1 MTKKGKFQLFSYL
14 VDEYLIYYK
23 SLNKNKKLIAFAMF
37 ETVNVHPII
46 NFLNN
51 LLIKRYIKYYTIQL
65 NMLEHIKY
73 TFLLNFEEVKR
84 ENIIKTFNNVFQKI
98 VEENNTLKFFK
109 NSKLEKKFL
118 EPIRNVNSKV
128 SIMKNGESLLL
139 LKNKKSFLLDFYSI
153 DFDLLENK
161 DSFVNNF
168 IKIIKN
174 FEREG
179 YIIFN
184 FKIDNND
191 EIEIYPYF
199 VEMIIKKDDLF
210 DIEKTINTFFNNN
223 VLKRQNIKIRQ
234 IFNYLWR
241 LGISSE
247 HFPLKYLNS
256 SFTTKNQNG
265 LTKLFKFNKEFE
277 QNLLNNQIEYIRL
290 SKNLIFIEEKFLI
303 LVLIKLDSEYIR
315 KIIEKYH
322 SKYCICITILIKEE
336 LEKLVNISNFKSLN
350 NIQILSSNEIIDLD
364 FSIFRNNTWLKY
376 S

>member
-1 MTKKGKFQLFSYL
+1 MTKKGKFQLLSYL

-23 SLNKNKKLIAFAMF
+23 SLNKKKKLIAFAMF

-46 NFLNN
+46 SFLNN

-73 TFLLNFEEVKR
+73 TFILNFEEVKR
-84 ENIIKTFNNVFQKI
+84 ENILKTFNDVFQKV

-118 EPIRNVNSKV
+118 EPIIRNVNSKV

-139 LKNKKSFLLDFYSI
+139 LNNKKSFLFDFYSI

-168 IKIIKN
+168 IKIINN

-179 YIIFN
+179 YLIFN

-199 VEMIIKKDDLF
+199 VEIIIKKDDLF

-256 SFTTKNQNG
+256 SFTKENQNG

-322 SKYCICITILIKEE
+322 SKYCIYITILIKEE

-364 FSIFRNNTWLKY
+364 FSIFRNNT
-376 S
+376 